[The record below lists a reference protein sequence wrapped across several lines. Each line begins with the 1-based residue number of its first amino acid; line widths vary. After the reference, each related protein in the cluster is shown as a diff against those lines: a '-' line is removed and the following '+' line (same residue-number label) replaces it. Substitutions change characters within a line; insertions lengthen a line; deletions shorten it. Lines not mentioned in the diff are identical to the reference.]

1 MNTLTWI
8 AQIILAI
15 MFTMTGYFK
24 LFIPKEKLEA
34 KMGWVYNY
42 SSTTVKFIGAC
53 ELLGA
58 IGLILPMALNIL
70 PVLTPIAATGLS
82 IIMIIATRTHLLR
95 NEYNIMVI
103 TVLLFLLAVFVGIE
117 RYKQLIM
124 NN

>member
-34 KMGWVYNY
+34 KMGWVYDY
-42 SSTTVKFIGAC
+42 SSSTVKFIGAC

-103 TVLLFLLAVFVGIE
+103 TVLLFLLAVFVAME